1 MECAICGAKL
11 LYGASFCTK
20 CGAKIAETV
29 VSAEAQTRVPVE
41 YAAPNS
47 GEQAGGFLSN
57 TVSAENV
64 EKLGNAA
71 RQGKEMAAGLM
82 QQGVGTVSNISSSVS
97 SKPPLVRALIGT
109 GVAFLGTLVMIP
121 LMYISNGNLVVMY
134 AGAGILGAI
143 GFLIAGL
150 GPCLTR
156 LKNVAL
162 AGWTHCWFPFS
173 LLMVWISA
181 GLALGFMLVIPWVY
195 VLPSVF
201 SGLFGKKD
209 GQ

>member
-11 LYGASFCTK
+11 LNGALFCTK

-29 VSAEAQTRVPVE
+29 TSVETQTRVPAE

-57 TVSAENV
+57 MASAENA
-64 EKLGNAA
+64 EKLGKAA

-82 QQGVGTVSNISSSVS
+82 QQGVGAVSNISSNVS
-97 SKPPLVRALIGT
+97 SRPPLVRALIGT
-109 GVAFLGTLVMIP
+109 GVAFLGTLVMFP
-121 LMYISNGNLVVMY
+121 LMYISNGNLVVMC
-134 AGAGILGAI
+134 AGAGILGVI
-143 GFLIAGL
+143 GFLIAGI

-156 LKNVAL
+156 VKNVAL
-162 AGWTHCWFPFS
+162 VGWTHCWFPFS
-173 LLMVWISA
+173 LMMVWISIGIA
-181 GLALGFMLVIPWVY
+181 LAFMLVIPWVY

-201 SGLFGKKD
+201 GGLFGKKE